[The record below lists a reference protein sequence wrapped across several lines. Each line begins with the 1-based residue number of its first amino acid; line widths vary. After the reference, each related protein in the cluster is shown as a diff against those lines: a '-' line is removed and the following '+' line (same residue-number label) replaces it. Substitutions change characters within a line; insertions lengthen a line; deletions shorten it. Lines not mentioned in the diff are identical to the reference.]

1 MPGESEKLQ
10 SLRQAGEGNVVR
22 VVVPHEVYFNLDK
35 IQRVQKG
42 ILGRLGC
49 MACCSGWDIR
59 FEIERHFVVDA
70 ELNVRVGNPG
80 L

>member
-1 MPGESEKLQ
+1 MPGELEKLQ
-10 SLRQAGEGNVVR
+10 PIRPAAEANVVR
-22 VVVPHEVYFNLDK
+22 VVVPHDVYFNLDK

-59 FEIERHFVVDA
+59 FEIERHFVVDN
-70 ELNVRVGNPG
+70 ELNVRVGHPG